1 MAESRKQVVTQRA
14 VWGQDRHDR
23 RGARSATS
31 LDSTRSLEKHSRRP
45 GDLRER
51 GRSTLG
57 QELLKMRLLQLT
69 VLLCSLPT
77 LFALKTGDWK
87 TCSQSAFCRRGR
99 ALSARAK
106 EAGSSWKSPYSVDPA
121 TVSVSPSEAAFS
133 ASVKS
138 SIYPDIKFKL
148 DLQVLQDGVVRVR
161 MDETGGLR
169 KRYDETASWS
179 LIADPKVSSEIQ
191 WTVGKKDVRAVYGDV
206 TVIVELAPLRISML
220 RDGKEEMVLNGGG
233 LLHMEHFR
241 SKEQPKVEAPPE
253 GEEQAQEVLETISPA
268 AWFEGEE
275 DGWWEETFKS
285 WTDSKPKGESLASLL
300 SHRVMKHAQD
310 LSRFLLISTF
320 PIMDTSTVFLNTQL
334 FSIFQRLLER
344 KQHTTS
350 PTGCT
355 TPTSSNTLHPRPC
368 PCTVPSHF
376 STRTLPQVQPSASCT
391 SSDPKP
397 GSMSRTRAQIH
408 RTRTGSLRAVY
419 STPSSCRVRRLRLS
433 QPNMHASR
441 EHQCSLRSGRSDI
454 TNAAGTTLARMMFV
468 ACRDALTK
476 RIFLWMYTG
485 WILNMLKSTNI
496 SFGIRRHSRIQLT

>member
-1 MAESRKQVVTQRA
+1 M
-14 VWGQDRHDR
+14 
-23 RGARSATS
+23 
-31 LDSTRSLEKHSRRP
+31 LEKHSRR
-45 GDLRER
+45 RATCAKR

-57 QELLKMRLLQLT
+57 QDLLKMRLLQLT

-106 EAGSSWKSPYSVDPA
+106 EAGSSWRSPYSVDPA
-121 TVSVSPSEAAFS
+121 TVSISPSEAAFS

-138 SIYPDIKFKL
+138 TIYPDIKFKL

-179 LIADPKVSSEIQ
+179 LIADPKVNNEVQ

-206 TVIVELAPLRISML
+206 TVVVELAPLRISML

-253 GEEQAQEVLETISPA
+253 GEEQAQEVLEAVNPA

-285 WTDSKPKGESLASLL
+285 WTDSKPKGKYPISSLL
-300 SHRVMKHAQD
+300 YRVMKYTQD
-310 LSRFLLISTF
+310 PSHCPLISTF
-320 PIMDTSTVFLNTQL
+320 PTTDISTASLSTQL
-334 FSIFQRLLER
+334 SSTFQLLPAK
-344 KQHTTS
+344 KQHTMS

-355 TPTSSNTLHPRPC
+355 TQMSSNILHPRPC
-368 PCTVPSHF
+368 PYTAPSRF
-376 STRTLPQVQPSASCT
+376 STRTLQQVQPSESCI
-391 SSDPKP
+391 SSDPRP
-397 GSMSRTRAQIH
+397 GSMSRIRAQIH
-408 RTRTGSLRAVY
+408 RTRTGFLRVVY
-419 STPSSCRVRRLRLS
+419 STPSSYRAQRLRLS
-433 QPNMHASR
+433 RPSMLVSR
-441 EHQCSLRSGRSDI
+441 EHLYSLQNGRSDI
-454 TNAAGTTLARMMFV
+454 TNAAGITSARMMFAV
-468 ACRDALTK
+468 FRDALTR
-476 RIFLWMYTG
+476 RISLWMYTG
-485 WILNMLKSTNI
+485 WILSMLKSTNT
-496 SFGIRRHSRIQLT
+496 SFGIRRHSRILLT